1 MRQSQKRVWRPIL
14 RASAFLLV
22 GLSFFYY
29 SDLEATC
36 QTADPPAPQS
46 RGPYSLSGTVSN
58 SVSGVPI
65 SRALVQLAGGSEQ
78 STLTDLEGHFRFAE
92 LPASEITLS
101 ARKPGFFSE
110 QEVAQGSAAVA
121 GQQVLHLG
129 ADSPAVLLKLTP
141 ESIISGH
148 IGSGGEPVEGVPVKL
163 ISPRIREGRKVW
175 EPSGYATPDE
185 EGNFRISGLLPGIYY
200 VAVGPST
207 SMLRIDTQ
215 ASGYSEV
222 FYPGVSDIGSATP
235 FDLPAGQ
242 QVEADFSLKREPV
255 FQVSGTISAPAPVRG
270 VNLQF
275 TNSLGDA
282 GSFPYRY
289 DPVSGGYISSVT
301 AGTYTLRASAFDNG
315 QVGVAERPL
324 NVNSNLTGVALSL
337 APAAS
342 IPVLVSS
349 DFVTPQG
356 KRMAALGLPGLS
368 LQFIS
373 SDSQLDSARY
383 WAVPKDAGT
392 QQTLS
397 FENIQPG
404 RYVTEIN
411 PQGSVYVASAKC
423 GNTDLLREDL
433 AVSAGGGVPPVEI
446 VLRDDGAA
454 LDISLTD
461 TQAKATVLL
470 VPDRVPRQI
479 RHGFYSGQLR
489 FEGLAPGEYSVLAF
503 DNADGL
509 EYENPEVLSLYL
521 GDAERVTLSTGQN
534 SSLTLRAI
542 HLGK

>member
-1 MRQSQKRVWRPIL
+1 ML
-14 RASAFLLV
+14 RASAVLLV

-29 SDLEATC
+29 LDSEATS
-36 QTADPPAPQS
+36 QTADRAALQS

-110 QEVAQGSAAVA
+110 QEVAQGRAAMT
-121 GQQVLHLG
+121 GQQVFHPG

-175 EPSGYATPDE
+175 EQSGYATPDE
-185 EGNFRISGLLPGIYY
+185 EGNFRISGLLPGTYY
-200 VAVGPST
+200 VAVGPSAST
-207 SMLRIDTQ
+207 LRIDTQ

-282 GSFPYRY
+282 GSFPYRF
-289 DPVSGGYISSVT
+289 DPVSGGYVSSVT

-324 NVNSNLTGVALSL
+324 NVSSNLTGIALSL

-349 DFVTPQG
+349 DFVTAQG
-356 KRMAALGLPGLS
+356 KRMAASGLPGLN

-373 SDSQLDSARY
+373 SDAQLDSARY

-423 GNTDLLREDL
+423 GDTDLLREDL

-454 LDISLTD
+454 LDISLPD

-479 RHGFYSGQLR
+479 RHGFYSGQLH

-509 EYENPEVLSLYL
+509 EYENPEVLSPYL
-521 GDAERVTLSTGQN
+521 GDAVRVTLSPGQN
-534 SSLTLRAI
+534 SSITLQAI